1 MYWLTPAEMRLLY
14 LFLLIP
20 CALFAQ
26 STIHRTAKGWQELT
40 ISDGLSQGMIFDLEQ
55 DHHGFIW
62 VATKDG
68 LNRYDGHNFTVFTH
82 DPYNAFSISDNACS
96 ALMTDR
102 NGRLWI
108 GTFNQGLNLFDNHSG
123 RFYHLDITDRTAPNA
138 GNYEIQCLAQ
148 DPDGDI
154 WVGTDKGRLFRIRLP
169 ESIKTDFPDR
179 PNFTDQVRF
188 DPVYLV
194 KTKTEISSAVQHIR
208 FRPDG
213 QAVVGSTVGLFSI
226 NWRQPAKST
235 GLNGSTAHR
244 FDQTY
249 TFYGDAKQDFRAVF
263 TTKHIICW
271 QRGIR
276 KTIALPQKEYA
287 GATLRL
293 LDEHTLVIAT
303 SEYLW
308 IMSPDELM
316 RQDSLTARNS
326 FATLPEHVYAT
337 TDLIQDRTGSI
348 WVGTSGYG
356 LRKFNPRVKQ
366 FGAYLPNT
374 TLSYLFADRQGNT
387 YVRHEFA
394 YGRLNR
400 ATNRMEPFLSN
411 TLPAADKRQRFL
423 MQDRAGNFWV
433 SNVHFQTHVQHLF
446 KFSSNWQLLKK
457 YPLPAN
463 TSFGFFVNQT
473 VEDRAGRLWIG
484 GINGKLLRFD
494 PGAETFAV
502 FSYQALLPQGAAEI
516 ATYALHF
523 DQGGTLWIGT
533 HAGLIRADHHQ
544 TTPTF
549 TRYKNDRTNRRS
561 LSYDVVS
568 SLIDDPDQPARYLWA
583 GTKGGGLERLDIQ
596 TGQFEHITEAQGLPN
611 NVVYGILADEF
622 KNFWLSTNRGLA
634 QYDPRN
640 RKFRNYTDGDGLQDN
655 EFNTGSYFKTASGEL
670 LFGGVNGLTAFRAG
684 TVVGRTGPAP
694 QAHIIGLKVNNEPVK
709 VGDPDGI
716 LPECIE
722 HTQRLD
728 LTHTQNL
735 LTLEFGVMDYTNSA
749 KNRYRYRLNGIDRD
763 WVEAGRNRFANY
775 AQLPAGD
782 YTFQMSG
789 SADGEVWSKPVTL
802 QIQIHPPVYRTWWAY
817 LLYALG
823 IGAVT
828 WQLYRFQRGRLLL
841 QQRVAF
847 EQQEAGRLAELDTL
861 KTQFF
866 TNISHELRTPLTLIL
881 GPVEDV
887 VTEYAHDSRFP
898 LIERNA
904 RRLLSLINQLLD
916 LSKLEAGQ
924 LRPEPKRGDI
934 AAFLRTLASSFSSL
948 AVSHELGFTFAQNK
962 AERWTDFDSDKIEKI
977 VTNLLA
983 NAVKFTPRGNDVR
996 MTVRYPEPDETQQ
1009 LHLTVADTG
1018 IGIAPEHMTHIFERF
1033 YQRSVDAADGL
1044 VIRPYEGTG
1053 IGLALVH
1060 ELVRVLDGQV
1070 SVTSTVGQ
1078 GATFTV
1084 TLPLLTVDKPLLM
1097 SPPAPAALAD
1107 TDQQPVDWLM
1117 APPATKPLHI
1127 PIGTVGVAP
1136 VNKILLII
1144 DDNADIR
1151 AYVRSI
1157 FEQEY
1162 QIIEAQ
1168 DGQEG
1173 LEKATQTSPDVVICD
1188 LMMPRLDGFDFCR
1201 ALKTQDATSHI
1212 PVVMLT
1218 AKATVGDRI
1227 EGFELGADDYLTKPF
1242 NQAELR
1248 ARVRNLVERRER
1260 LYQRFATNRT
1270 PNDHAP
1276 TPVAGPSEPPL
1287 LRAEQQFLDRLTAV
1301 VKQQMDNADFTVEAL
1316 AEGVHMSRTQ
1326 LHRKLKALT
1335 NTSATNFI
1343 RDLRLAKA
1351 AELLRRGDDSVTQ
1364 VAYAVGFD
1372 NLSYFAKVFQEQHGV
1387 LPSQYGKSETPV
1399 S

>member
-1 MYWLTPAEMRLLY
+1 MRLLF
-14 LFLLIP
+14 LLLLIP
-20 CALFAQ
+20 FALFAQ
-26 STIHRTAKGWQELT
+26 SASHRTAKGWQELT

-55 DHHGFIW
+55 DRNGFIW

-82 DPYNAFSISDNACS
+82 DPYNAFSISDNTCS

-108 GTFNQGLNLFDNHSG
+108 GTLNQGLNLFNDRSG
-123 RFYHLDITDRTAPNA
+123 RFYHLNITDRTAPNA

-169 ESIKTDFPDR
+169 ESIKTGFPDQ
-179 PNFTDQVRF
+179 PDFTDQVRL
-188 DPVYLV
+188 DPVSLV
-194 KTKTEISSAVQHIR
+194 ETKAGISSTVQHIR

-213 QAVVGSTVGLFSI
+213 QAVVGSTVGLFGI
-226 NWRQPAKST
+226 NWRRPAKST
-235 GLNGSTAHR
+235 RLNESTANVP
-244 FDQTY
+244 DLVY
-249 TFYGDAKQDFRAVF
+249 AFYGDAKQDFRAAV
-263 TTKHIICW
+263 TMGYIICW

-276 KTIALPQKEYA
+276 KTIALPKKEYA
-287 GATLRL
+287 ATTLRL
-293 LDEHTLVIAT
+293 LDEHTVVVAT
-303 SEYLW
+303 SDYLW
-308 IMSPDELM
+308 MMSPDELM
-316 RQDSLTARNS
+316 RQDSLTSRNA

-337 TDLIQDRTGSI
+337 TDLIKDRTGSI

-423 MQDRAGNFWV
+423 MQDRAGNFWA

-457 YPLPAN
+457 YPMPAN

-473 VEDRAGRLWIG
+473 VEDQAGRLWIG

-494 PGAETFAV
+494 PGTEAFTV
-502 FSYQALLPQGAAEI
+502 FDYQALLPQGEAEI
-516 ATYALHF
+516 ATYALYF

-533 HAGLIRADHHQ
+533 QAGLIRADHHQ

-549 TRYKNDRTNRRS
+549 TCYKNDRTNRRS

-583 GTKGGGLERLDIQ
+583 GTKGGGLERLDKQ
-596 TGQFEHITEAQGLPN
+596 TGQFEHVTEAQGLPN
-611 NVVYGILADEF
+611 NVVYGILVDEF
-622 KNFWLSTNRGLA
+622 KNLWLSTNRGLA
-634 QYDPRN
+634 QYDPRS

-670 LFGGVNGLTAFRAG
+670 LFGGVNGLTAFRSGA
-684 TVVGRTGPAP
+684 VVGRTGPAP
-694 QAHIIGLKVNNEPVK
+694 QAHIIGLKVNNEPV
-709 VGDPDGI
+709 GAGGSDGI
-716 LPECIE
+716 LPERIE

-728 LTHTQNL
+728 LAHTQNG

-763 WVEAGRNRFANY
+763 WVEAGTNRFANY

-782 YTFQMSG
+782 YTFQMIG
-789 SADGEVWSKPVTL
+789 SADGEVWSKPATL
-802 QIQIHPPVYRTWWAY
+802 QIQIRPPVYRTWWAY
-817 LLYALG
+817 LLYALA
-823 IGAVT
+823 IGAIA

-847 EQQEAGRLAELDTL
+847 EQQEAGRLAELDRL

-898 LIERNA
+898 LIQRNA

-934 AAFLRTLASSFSSL
+934 AAFLRTLASSFTSL
-948 AVSHELGFTFAQNK
+948 AASQQLEFTFAQNK
-962 AERWTDFDSDKIEKI
+962 AECWTDFDADKIEKI

-983 NAVKFTPRGNDVR
+983 NAVKFTPPGNDVR
-996 MTVRYPEPDETQQ
+996 MTVRYPEPDEAQQ
-1009 LHLTVADTG
+1009 LHLTIADTG
-1018 IGIAPEHMTHIFERF
+1018 IGIAPEHLTHIFERF
-1033 YQRSVDAADGL
+1033 YQRTTDAADGPTN
-1044 VIRPYEGTG
+1044 RPHEGTG

-1060 ELVRVLDGQV
+1060 ELVRVLDGRV
-1070 SVTSTVGQ
+1070 GVTSTVGQ
-1078 GATFTV
+1078 GTTFTV
-1084 TLPLLTVDKPLLM
+1084 TLPFVNVDKPALAPV
-1097 SPPAPAALAD
+1097 SSPAPALAD
-1107 TDQQPVDWLM
+1107 IDPPVDWPM
-1117 APPATKPLHI
+1117 ASTATELLHVPGG
-1127 PIGTVGVAP
+1127 PIGIAP
-1136 VNKILLII
+1136 ANSILLVI

-1157 FEQEY
+1157 FGADY
-1162 QIIEAQ
+1162 QIIEAA
-1168 DGQEG
+1168 DGQQG
-1173 LEKATQTSPDVVICD
+1173 LEQATAILPDVVICD
-1188 LMMPRLDGFDFCR
+1188 LMMPRLDGFGFCR

-1242 NQAELR
+1242 NRAELR
-1248 ARVRNLVERRER
+1248 ARVRNLVEQRER
-1260 LYQRFATNRT
+1260 LYQRFATSRT
-1270 PNDHAP
+1270 LNGHAP
-1276 TPVAGPSEPPL
+1276 AAGPSDPPL
-1287 LRAEQQFLDRLTAV
+1287 LRAEQQFLDRLTGV
-1301 VKQQMDNADFTVEAL
+1301 VTQQIDNADFTVEAL

-1351 AELLRRGDDSVTQ
+1351 AELLRRGDESVTQ
-1364 VAYAVGFD
+1364 VAYAVGYD